1 MGAGLSPFCIVEP
14 PDGGTAGMRERGK
27 AETPHSRTAKSS
39 SRFQVPGSRSERAG
53 LPTTNAKLQ
62 RAGRLANFAARCLRG
77 QFLFSLVVLPF
88 IVVFEDGRLLK
99 VRAFDH
105 TDQKYILRMEA
116 GGRIE
121 VPDTRVEAIVDE
133 APSRESLP
141 PLTAALTLSP
151 FRDYSGLVV
160 PYGRDLARTAREFD
174 LNPLLLYCIMQ
185 VESAGNP
192 RALSPKGAMGLMQLM
207 PGTAQRFGVKDPWNP
222 LQNLRGAC
230 RYLVQLNTRFLGRVD
245 LILAAYNCGEALIEK
260 RGGVPDFRETRDYI
274 RRVIGLFLSKAPA
287 QANGTFSRG
296 SPGLAENA
304 HS

>member
-1 MGAGLSPFCIVEP
+1 MAVQCMG
-14 PDGGTAGMRERGK
+14 
-27 AETPHSRTAKSS
+27 
-39 SRFQVPGSRSERAG
+39 
-53 LPTTNAKLQ
+53 
-62 RAGRLANFAARCLRG
+62 GR
-77 QFLFSLVVLPF
+77 FLFSIALLPF

-99 VRAFDH
+99 VHSFDH
-105 TDQKYILRMEA
+105 ADQKYILRMEA

-141 PLTAALTLSP
+141 PVTPALTVSP

-160 PYGRDLARTAREFD
+160 PYGQDLARTAREFD

-192 RALSPKGAMGLMQLM
+192 RALSPRGAMGLMQLM
-207 PGTAQRFGVKDPWNP
+207 PGTAMRFGVKNPWDP

-274 RRVIGLFLSKAPA
+274 RRIIGLFLSKAPPPKA
-287 QANGTFSRG
+287 GT
-296 SPGLAENA
+296 SPREHSGLAENVD
-304 HS
+304 S